1 MQRMLAAT
9 VAAGLALAAVGTAA
23 NAAEAPAVD
32 KRQEIQQGRIGRG
45 IESGQLTPREGAR
58 LEREQ
63 AKIAAEEKA
72 FKADGKLS
80 KKERRKLRRDQNR
93 ASRHIYREK
102 HDAQHR

>member
-1 MQRMLAAT
+1 MQRGIAAT
-9 VAAGLALAAVGTAA
+9 FVAGLALAAAGTAA
-23 NAAEAPAVD
+23 NAADAPVVD
-32 KRQEIQQGRIGRG
+32 KRQELQQGRIGRG
-45 IESGQLTPREGAR
+45 IQSGQLTPREGAR

-80 KKERRKLRRDQNR
+80 QKERRKLRRDQNR
-93 ASRHIYREK
+93 ASRHIWREK